1 MALTKP
7 LGEQRM
13 DFMPI
18 RLHIATQI
26 MTGLASSAWAR
37 RDQFAEVEIPAQD
50 IDAKGALSAAD
61 ALLEAYEGSPVVAPP
76 QGIEEAL
83 QAVRERLREEMNKA
97 WPGREDWSNIV
108 LTAVEEALL
117 SDNPPERSLIP
128 STEDRTEELAAEV
141 GDKNLTEMLLQ
152 SSIVEKLSKGTYPLE
167 STPRERAYIELNWS
181 WFRQQRDQYS

>member
-37 RDQFAEVEIPAQD
+37 RDQFAE
-50 IDAKGALSAAD
+50 AKGALSAAD

-83 QAVRERLREEMNKA
+83 QAVRERLREE

-128 STEDRTEELAAEV
+128 STEDRTEELAARF
-141 GDKNLTEMLLQ
+141 LSPTSTEMLLQ